1 MFLWSSCF
9 SSVLVFCVVFLFCL
23 SWFCTLCIQCCQ
35 FLWINCLFFI
45 TPSVFSNVYLESLK
59 SYQSV
64 NLITIEDIWKCTF
77 MYNTFML
84 LNVCPII
91 LRWYYF
97 LVQLFTLLHQMRA
110 KLDIYILI
118 IILFLFFVFCFCFCF
133 CFLFFF
139 FFFLFLFLFL
149 FLFFFFAFVFL
160 FLFCFYFVFGF
171 FGKELAT
178 LHFYEQIIDFN
189 TVF

>member
-1 MFLWSSCF
+1 MFVYCKTPVLGGGPCFWWGPCFCGVRVSRLFQFSVLCFWWGSCF

-23 SWFCTLCIQCCQ
+23 SSFCTLCIQCCQ

-97 LVQLFTLLHQMRA
+97 QQSCIALHTSA
-110 KLDIYILI
+110 LDA
-118 IILFLFFVFCFCFCF
+118 C
-133 CFLFFF
+133 
-139 FFFLFLFLFL
+139 
-149 FLFFFFAFVFL
+149 
-160 FLFCFYFVFGF
+160 
-171 FGKELAT
+171 
-178 LHFYEQIIDFN
+178 
-189 TVF
+189 